1 DFTLNVPRYRV
12 THRRKVVNGRCCISC
27 ANTSLPRFID
37 APTELCFAGW
47 QSRYSRFKSRPSE
60 FADYAFLINNLRK
73 PRSKTLGHYWIWVTL
88 QRRNFRVHSRSSV
101 SSAHGQSS
109 SLTRPK
115 RVFWILA

>member
-47 QSRYSRFKSRPSE
+47 QNRYSRFKSRPSE

-73 PRSKTLGHYWIWVTL
+73 PRSKTLGHYCSEIKAKSATTYE
-88 QRRNFRVHSRSSV
+88 RVV
-101 SSAHGQSS
+101 D
-109 SLTRPK
+109 SLEP
-115 RVFWILA
+115 